1 MDFIVHGYC
10 GLYCGACPIM
20 LNTKQGWEPNDVMVV
35 KVNNLQDIAQSVASR
50 PAHAAAVYGAPR
62 RHAIL
67 RFVPMGQRHVE
78 TVIY

>member
-1 MDFIVHGYC
+1 
-10 GLYCGACPIM
+10 
-20 LNTKQGWEPNDVMVV
+20 MVV